1 MATLQAERIGDVEEG
16 ENLAP
21 PGEVDELGLTPD
33 ERAQFDGMKDADRG
47 IGEGPE
53 EAEEVSEEL
62 APSTPPSPGVEA
74 PAPAEAKAKA
84 PEPEEDDEPDQV
96 TRDPRTGK
104 EQRTISYGKHQRLLK
119 KAQADAEELR
129 KQAEEGR
136 INHAKL
142 AERLAILNDALT
154 APQAPRQLT
163 PQEQEYQRQQEIQQN
178 PMLEETI
185 DPSVDIAGALA
196 QMQRRQVFMAQASM
210 YQQETT
216 QEAMAHEAMV
226 RDFTRDTQLFS
237 QTEEGQ
243 HFFGMDGAYQHLK
256 NTRLVELGLAL
267 FDKDPSDPKQT
278 FTQAEIDK
286 MVEDFNTE
294 EAWVVS
300 NAMAKGNSPAKA
312 IMKLAKGRGWRPPQV
327 QQAEAPSA
335 KPPKIYAK
343 GSALAGSPVG
353 RFSAQSAV
361 AQIQAEKAGQAAS
374 RSLSDGGG
382 APPSGPLT
390 PKELLAMNDEE
401 FGYYIDHLPKPQ
413 LEALMGREFPG
424 RG

>member
-21 PGEVDELGLTPD
+21 PGEVDELGLTAE

-47 IGEGPE
+47 IGEGFE
-53 EAEEVSEEL
+53 EAEEAPEEP

-74 PAPAEAKAKA
+74 PAPADAKAKV

-119 KAQADAEELR
+119 KAQSDAEELR

-178 PMLEETI
+178 PMLEDTI

-243 HFFGMDGAYQHLK
+243 HFFGLDGAYQHLK
-256 NTRLVELGLAL
+256 NSRLVELGLAL
-267 FDKDPSDPKQT
+267 FDKDPSDPQQT
-278 FTQAEIDK
+278 FTQPEIDK

-300 NAMAKGNSPAKA
+300 NALAKGNSPAKA
-312 IMKLAKGRGWRPPQV
+312 IMKLAKLRGWKTPQAQQAATPAPVVQPQV
-327 QQAEAPSA
+327 RRAAAQAPLARAPVS
-335 KPPKIYAK
+335 
-343 GSALAGSPVG
+343 
-353 RFSAQSAV
+353 SAV
-361 AQIQAEKAGQAAS
+361 AQIQAERAGQAAS

-390 PKELLAMNDEE
+390 PKELLAMNDDE

-413 LEALMGREFPG
+413 LEALMGREFPD
-424 RG
+424 RR

>member
-21 PGEVDELGLTPD
+21 PGEVDELGLTSE

-47 IGEGPE
+47 VPDEGSE
-53 EAEEVSEEL
+53 EAEEVSEEV

-74 PAPAEAKAKA
+74 PAPAQAKQPA
-84 PEPEEDDEPDQV
+84 PPEEDDEPDQV
-96 TRDPRTGK
+96 SRDPRTGK
-104 EQRTISYGKHQRLLK
+104 EQRTISYGKHQRLLN
-119 KAQADAEELR
+119 KARADAETLR
-129 KQAEEGR
+129 AQAEEGR

-154 APQAPRQLT
+154 APQPPRQLT

-216 QEAMAHEAMV
+216 QEAMAHETMV

-243 HFFGMDGAYQHLK
+243 HFFGLDGAYQHLK
-256 NTRLVELGLAL
+256 NSRLVELGLAL
-267 FDKDPSDPKQT
+267 FDKDPSDPQQT
-278 FTQAEIDK
+278 FTQAEINK

-294 EAWVVS
+294 EAWLVQ
-300 NAMAKGNSPAKA
+300 NALQNGRSPAKT
-312 IMKLAKGRGWRPPQV
+312 IMKHAQLRGWRPPQP
-327 QQAEAPSA
+327 QQAATPAPVVQPQVRRA
-335 KPPKIYAK
+335 AQQAP
-343 GSALAGSPVG
+343 LARAPVP
-353 RFSAQSAV
+353 SAV
-361 AQIQAEKAGQAAS
+361 AQIQAERAGQAAS

-390 PKELLAMNDEE
+390 PKELLDMDDEQ
-401 FGYYIDHLPKPQ
+401 FGLYIDNLPPHALQ
-413 LEALMGREFPG
+413 ALMGREFPD
-424 RG
+424 RR